1 MHVLATAALGTV
13 DLVEQE
19 CRQLGLDVLG
29 NDRDGVHM
37 DLGWPGVATALVH
50 LRMATRLLMR
60 LGDFAAHNAESL
72 YEGTRRLPWLEW
84 LDPNA
89 TFAIFAS
96 GDLVPSQNGGQGL
109 EHHVFVS
116 QKVKDA
122 LCDVLR
128 SRYGR
133 RPNVNADDPDVRI
146 SVRGR
151 RGRWS
156 VWLDLAGPPLHERG
170 LRMRQLAAPLKETLA
185 ATVATLAGWRPGQ
198 PLRDPFCGS
207 GTLTIETVNMGLGIA
222 PGCTRWF
229 GVERWPLHGQQAQQE
244 LDKVRGAAVT
254 HAQNVLQRT
263 TGLDIE
269 ASDTDAR
276 AIQAMRENLRAAG
289 LDGVVRVVQRD
300 ARALPPVQGGVIV
313 GNPPYGMRLNDSDVL
328 ALYREIGASWKT
340 SHDTTVALL
349 CGNVDFVSNFGWPVE
364 SARELRNGPIEVGLF
379 RYRI

>member
-29 NDRDGVHM
+29 HDKDGVHL

-50 LRMATRLLMR
+50 LRMATRLLLR
-60 LGDFAAHNAESL
+60 LGEFAAHNAESL
-72 YEGTRRLPWLEW
+72 YEGSRRLPWLDW
-84 LDPNA
+84 LDPQA

-109 EHHVFVS
+109 EHHIFVS

-156 VWLDLAGPPLHERG
+156 VWLDLSGPPLHERG

-185 ATVATLAGWRPGQ
+185 ATVATLAGWQPGQ

-207 GTLTIETVNMGLGIA
+207 GTLTIEAVNLGLGIA

-229 GVERWPLHGQQAQQE
+229 GVERWPLHGQAAQRE
-244 LDKVRGAAVT
+244 LDMVRGAAVE
-254 HAQNVLQRT
+254 HAQRVLRQKND
-263 TGLDIE
+263 LDIE
-269 ASDTDAR
+269 ASDTDPR
-276 AIQAMRENLRAAG
+276 ALQAVRENLRAAG
-289 LDGVVRVVQRD
+289 LDGVVRVVHRQ
-300 ARALPPVQGGVIV
+300 AQALPPVQGGVII
-313 GNPPYGMRLNDSDVL
+313 GNPPYGIRLNDADVL
-328 ALYREIGASWKT
+328 ALYREIGERWQACQ
-340 SHDTTVALL
+340 DATVAIL
-349 CGNVDFVSNFGWPVE
+349 CGNVDFVANFGWPVA

-379 RYRI
+379 KYHR

>member
-19 CRQLGLDVLG
+19 CRKLGLDVLG

-37 DLGWPGVATALVH
+37 DLGWPGIATALVH
-50 LRMATRLLMR
+50 LRLATRLLLR

-72 YEGTRRLPWLEW
+72 YEGTRRLPWLDW

-96 GDLVPSQNGGQGL
+96 GDLVPTQNGRQGL

-156 VWLDLAGPPLHERG
+156 VWLDLSGPPLHERG
-170 LRMRQLAAPLKETLA
+170 LRMRQLTAPLKETLA
-185 ATVATLAGWRPGQ
+185 ATVATLAGWQPGMA
-198 PLRDPFCGS
+198 LRDPFCGS
-207 GTLTIETVNMGLGIA
+207 GTLTIETVNLGLGIA

-229 GVERWPLHGQQAQQE
+229 GVERWPLHGQAAQKE
-244 LDKVRGAAVT
+244 LDQVRGAAVA
-254 HAQNVLQRT
+254 HAQGVLQRT

-269 ASDTDAR
+269 ASDTDSR
-276 AIQAMRENLRAAG
+276 AMQAIRENLRAAG

-300 ARALPPVQGGVIV
+300 ARVLPPVTHGVIV
-313 GNPPYGMRLNDSDVL
+313 GNPPYGMRLDDANIL
-328 ALYREIGASWKT
+328 EMYQQIGAGWKACQ
-340 SHDTTVALL
+340 DTTVAIL
-349 CGNVDFVSNFGWPVE
+349 CGNVDFVTNFGWPVE

-379 RYRI
+379 RYKV

>member
-37 DLGWPGVATALVH
+37 DLGWPGIATALVH
-50 LRMATRLLMR
+50 LRIATRLMLR

-84 LDPNA
+84 LDPQA

-109 EHHVFVS
+109 EHHIFVS

-156 VWLDLAGPPLHERG
+156 VWLDLSGPPLHERG

-185 ATVATLAGWRPGQ
+185 ATVAVLAGWKPGQ

-207 GTLTIETVNMGLGIA
+207 GTLTIEAVNLGLGIA

-229 GVERWPLHGQQAQQE
+229 GVERWPLHGQQAQRE
-244 LDKVRGAAVT
+244 LDKVRGAAVD
-254 HAQNVLQRT
+254 HAQHVLQRT

-269 ASDTDAR
+269 ASDTDPR
-276 AIQAMRENLRAAG
+276 AMQAIRENLRAAG

-300 ARALPPVQGGVIV
+300 AVALPPIQGGVIV
-313 GNPPYGMRLNDSDVL
+313 GNPPYGIRLNDTDML
-328 ALYREIGASWKT
+328 ALYRRMGESWKS
-340 SHDTTVALL
+340 SHNTTVALL
-349 CGNVDFVSNFGWPVE
+349 CGNTEFVPSFGWPVE
-364 SARELRNGPIEVGLF
+364 TARELRNGPIEVGLF
-379 RYRI
+379 RYKV

>member
-29 NDRDGVHM
+29 HDRDGVHL

-50 LRMATRLLMR
+50 LRVATRLMLR
-60 LGDFAAHNAESL
+60 LGEFAAHNADTL
-72 YEGTRRLPWLEW
+72 YEGTRRLPWLDW
-84 LDPNA
+84 LDANA

-96 GDLVPSQNGGQGL
+96 GDLVPAQNGGPGL
-109 EHHVFVS
+109 EHHIFVS

-170 LRMRQLAAPLKETLA
+170 LRLRQLTAPLKETLA
-185 ATVATLAGWRPGQ
+185 ATVATLAGWQPGQ
-198 PLRDPFCGS
+198 ALRDPFCGS
-207 GTLTIETVNMGLGIA
+207 GTLTIEAVNLGLGIA

-229 GVERWPLHGQQAQQE
+229 GVERWPLHGQAAQRE
-244 LDKVRGAAVT
+244 LDQVRGAAVA
-254 HAQNVLQRT
+254 HAQDVLRRT

-269 ASDTDAR
+269 ASDTDPR
-276 AIQAMRENLRAAG
+276 AMQAIRANLRAAG

-300 ARALPPVQGGVIV
+300 ARALPPLQHGVV
-313 GNPPYGMRLNDSDVL
+313 VANPPYGMRLNDADVL
-328 ALYREIGASWKT
+328 ELYRQIGASWQSCDDVT
-340 SHDTTVALL
+340 FAIL
-349 CGNVDFVSNFGWPVE
+349 CGNVDFVANFAWTVE

-379 RYRI
+379 RYRR